1 MVQPHETVG
10 DTLHSNHYMFILLH
24 ETHLHILAIDKNTA
38 SAIGERLYPIV
49 MYKQIKPVLE
59 IQFFKETENITSRMI
74 IKKGHF
80 EN

>member
-24 ETHLHILAIDKNTA
+24 ETHLHILVIYKNTA

-59 IQFFKETENITSRMI
+59 IQFFL
-74 IKKGHF
+74 KKQKILLLG
-80 EN
+80 